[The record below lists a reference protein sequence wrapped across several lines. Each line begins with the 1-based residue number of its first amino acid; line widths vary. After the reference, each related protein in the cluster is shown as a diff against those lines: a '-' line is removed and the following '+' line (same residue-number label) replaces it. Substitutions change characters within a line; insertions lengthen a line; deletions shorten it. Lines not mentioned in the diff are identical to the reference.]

1 MVKKTTILQW
11 MLTTLWVAMGA
22 GLVVLLVAA
31 IRKEDTQ
38 LCTGINVVIKG
49 VSNNFFVDKKDILKS
64 IDEYIDG
71 SPVGQSVNLL
81 NLKVLENDLQKNIWV
96 KQAQLYF
103 DNNAMLQVIVIEREP
118 VARVF
123 TNSGTTFYIDSAT
136 TMLPLSEKYS
146 ARLPVF
152 TGFPSDKAVLL
163 KQDSLLLKDIYTI
176 SMAIQQDTFWM
187 AMIDQIDIT
196 PQRNFELVPKV
207 GNSIIIFGDAVNATE
222 KLQKLLLF
230 YKEVIVKTG
239 WDKYSVIN
247 VQYANQIVAKRKG
260 AEDKTSDSLRTLQL
274 MHLMAYTAE
283 QQANDSLQNFLQDN
297 EHNTTDINLIQ
308 QSIQRDDN
316 GDVLNSIEANHPKGI
331 PVIASPVVTKPLR
344 ANNAGKTVNV
354 HSSLATTGKAATST
368 VNNPVKPNTTT
379 LKPVKI
385 IIKPVKIIVKPV
397 KVIVKPIEVKA
408 IYTKPAGNKPT
419 IKKPVINPGNDY

>member
-1 MVKKTTILQW
+1 MVKKQTILKW
-11 MLTTLWVAMGA
+11 MLTTLWLAMGA
-22 GLVVLLVAA
+22 GLIVLLVAA

-38 LCTGINVVIKG
+38 PCTGINVVIKG

-71 SPVGQSVNLL
+71 SPVGQPVHLL
-81 NLKVLENDLQKNIWV
+81 NLKALENDLQKNIWV
-96 KQAQLYF
+96 KQAQLFF
-103 DNNAMLQVIVIEREP
+103 DNNAKLQVIVVEREP

-136 TMLPLSEKYS
+136 AMLPLSEKYS

-152 TGFPSDKAVLL
+152 TNFPSDKAVLL

-176 SMAIQQDTFWM
+176 SMAIQKDTFWM

-207 GNSIIIFGDAVNATE
+207 GNSIIVFGDALNATE
-222 KLQKLLLF
+222 KLHKLLLF

-247 VQYANQIVAKRKG
+247 VQYANQVVAKRKG

-274 MHLMAYTAE
+274 MHLMAYSAE
-283 QQANDSLQNFLQDN
+283 QQANDSLQNFSQDN
-297 EHNTTDINLIQ
+297 EHNTTDVNLIQ

-316 GDVLNSIEANHPKGI
+316 SDISNITEATNPQGI
-331 PVIASPVVTKPLR
+331 PIIVPPVLIKPVAVQKMATVTSGKPAIATAIKIPKPSPVKVK
-344 ANNAGKTVNV
+344 
-354 HSSLATTGKAATST
+354 S
-368 VNNPVKPNTTT
+368 VKPNE
-379 LKPVKI
+379 KKVV
-385 IIKPVKIIVKPV
+385 IKVTNTKQLSNKTVEK
-397 KVIVKPIEVKA
+397 
-408 IYTKPAGNKPT
+408 KPAPKPS
-419 IKKPVINPGNDY
+419 NDY

>member
-1 MVKKTTILQW
+1 
-11 MLTTLWVAMGA
+11 MLTTLWLAMGA
-22 GLVVLLVAA
+22 GLIVLLVAA

-38 LCTGINVVIKG
+38 PCTGINVVIKG

-71 SPVGQSVNLL
+71 SPVGQPVHLL
-81 NLKVLENDLQKNIWV
+81 NLKALENDLQKNIWV
-96 KQAQLYF
+96 KQAQLFF
-103 DNNAMLQVIVIEREP
+103 DNNAKLQVIVVEREP

-136 TMLPLSEKYS
+136 AMLPLSEKYS

-152 TGFPSDKAVLL
+152 TNFPSDKAVLL

-176 SMAIQQDTFWM
+176 SMAIQKDTFWM

-207 GNSIIIFGDAVNATE
+207 GNSIIVFGDALNATE
-222 KLQKLLLF
+222 KLHKLLLF

-247 VQYANQIVAKRKG
+247 VQYANQVVAKRKG

-274 MHLMAYTAE
+274 MHLMAYSAE
-283 QQANDSLQNFLQDN
+283 QQANDSLQNFSQDN
-297 EHNTTDINLIQ
+297 EHNTTDVNLIQ

-316 GDVLNSIEANHPKGI
+316 SDNSNITEATNPQGI
-331 PVIASPVVTKPLR
+331 PVIVPPVL
-344 ANNAGKTVNV
+344 
-354 HSSLATTGKAATST
+354 
-368 VNNPVKPNTTT
+368 
-379 LKPVKI
+379 
-385 IIKPVKIIVKPV
+385 IKPVAVQKVASITSGKPAIATATKPAKPRPV
-397 KVIVKPIEVKA
+397 MLKPAKPIEKKGAVKLINTKQLSSKPVVKKPA
-408 IYTKPAGNKPT
+408 TKPN
-419 IKKPVINPGNDY
+419 NDY

>member
-71 SPVGQSVNLL
+71 SPVGQSVSLL

-103 DNNAMLQVIVIEREP
+103 DNNAMLQVIVMEREP

-136 TMLPLSEKYS
+136 AMLPLSEKYS

-152 TGFPSDKAVLL
+152 TNFPSDKAVLL

-196 PQRNFELVPKV
+196 PQRNFEFVPKV
-207 GNSIIIFGDAVNATE
+207 GNSIIIFGDAVNVTE

-247 VQYANQIVAKRKG
+247 VQYANQVVAKRKG

-274 MHLMAYTAE
+274 MYLMAYTAE

-316 GDVLNSIEANHPKGI
+316 GDVFNSIEATNPKGI
-331 PVIASPVVTKPLR
+331 PVIVLPVAIKSLR
-344 ANNAGKTVNV
+344 ANNAEKTATV
-354 HSSLATTGKAATST
+354 HTSLATEGKPATST
-368 VNNPVKPNTTT
+368 ASNAVKPNTTT
-379 LKPVKI
+379 VKPVKI
-385 IIKPVKIIVKPV
+385 IIKPVKVIVKPV
-397 KVIVKPIEVKA
+397 EIKA
-408 IYTKPAGNKPT
+408 INTKPAGNIPVINKPT
-419 IKKPVINPGNDY
+419 IKKPVIKPGNDY

>member
-316 GDVLNSIEANHPKGI
+316 GDVFNNIEATNPKGI
-331 PVIASPVVTKPLR
+331 PVIASPVLIKPLR
-344 ANNAGKTVNV
+344 VNNAGKTANV
-354 HSSLATTGKAATST
+354 HPPLATTGKPATST
-368 VNNPVKPNTTT
+368 TNNPVKPNTTT

-397 KVIVKPIEVKA
+397 KVIVKPVEVKA
-408 IYTKPAGNKPT
+408 IYTKPAGNKPI

>member
-1 MVKKTTILQW
+1 MVKKQTILNW
-11 MLTTLWVAMGA
+11 MLTTLWLAMGA

-31 IRKEDTQ
+31 IRKEDSQ
-38 LCTGINVVIKG
+38 PCTGINVVIKG

-71 SPVGQSVNLL
+71 SPVGQPVHLL
-81 NLKVLENDLQKNIWV
+81 NLKALESDLQKNIWV
-96 KQAQLYF
+96 KQAQLFF
-103 DNNAMLQVIVIEREP
+103 DNNAILQVIVVEREP

-136 TMLPLSEKYS
+136 AMLPLSEKYS

-152 TGFPSDKAVLL
+152 TNFPSDKAVLL

-176 SMAIQQDTFWM
+176 SMAIQKDSFWM

-207 GNSIIIFGDAVNATE
+207 GNSIIVFGDAVNATE
-222 KLQKLLLF
+222 KLHKLLLF
-230 YKEVIVKTG
+230 YKEVIIKTG

-247 VQYANQIVAKRKG
+247 VQYANQVVAKRKG

-274 MHLMAYTAE
+274 MHLMAFSAE
-283 QQANDSLQNFLQDN
+283 QQANDSLQNFVQDN
-297 EHNTTDINLIQ
+297 EHNTTDVNLIQ

-316 GDVLNSIEANHPKGI
+316 GDMSNITETTNLQGI
-331 PVIASPVVTKPLR
+331 PVIVPSVLIKPLVVKKE
-344 ANNAGKTVNV
+344 AGTASNNHNLINKNKPAIIAVSK
-354 HSSLATTGKAATST
+354 LAKPKQMA
-368 VNNPVKPNTTT
+368 VKPFAVKAVNTKQVSS
-379 LKPVKI
+379 KPV
-385 IIKPVKIIVKPV
+385 
-397 KVIVKPIEVKA
+397 A
-408 IYTKPAGNKPT
+408 
-419 IKKPVINPGNDY
+419 KKPVAKPSNDY

>member
-136 TMLPLSEKYS
+136 AMLPLSEKYS

-316 GDVLNSIEANHPKGI
+316 GDVFNNIEATNPKGI

-344 ANNAGKTVNV
+344 ANNGEKNANV
-354 HSSLATTGKAATST
+354 HPPLAITGKPATST
-368 VNNPVKPNTTT
+368 TNNPVKPNTITV
-379 LKPVKI
+379 KPVKI
-385 IIKPVKIIVKPV
+385 IIKPVKVIVKPV
-397 KVIVKPIEVKA
+397 KVIVKPVEVKA

-419 IKKPVINPGNDY
+419 IKKPVIKPGNDY

>member
-71 SPVGQSVNLL
+71 SPVGQSVSLL

-103 DNNAMLQVIVIEREP
+103 DNNAMLQVIVMEREP

-136 TMLPLSEKYS
+136 AMLPLSEKYS

-152 TGFPSDKAVLL
+152 TNFPSDKAVLL

-196 PQRNFELVPKV
+196 PQRNFEFVPKV
-207 GNSIIIFGDAVNATE
+207 GNSIIIFGDAVNVTE

-274 MHLMAYTAE
+274 MYLMAYTAE

-316 GDVLNSIEANHPKGI
+316 GDVFNSIEATNPKGI
-331 PVIASPVVTKPLR
+331 PVIASPVLTKPLR
-344 ANNAGKTVNV
+344 VNNVEKTANV
-354 HSSLATTGKAATST
+354 HTSLATEGKPATST
-368 VNNPVKPNTTT
+368 ASNAVKPNTTT
-379 LKPVKI
+379 VKPVKI
-385 IIKPVKIIVKPV
+385 IIKPVKVIVKPV
-397 KVIVKPIEVKA
+397 EVKA
-408 IYTKPAGNKPT
+408 INTKPAGNIPVINKPT
-419 IKKPVINPGNDY
+419 IKKPVIKPGNDY